1 MAICDRAKRIVNIVC
16 RKRIGGDWL
25 CSEERCA
32 RRQQSNIRQTRG
44 WWRSWISLC
53 CSALDADVD
62 AWSSGVL
69 RSGLWSAPLHDRCRC
84 RCRCRRRR
92 RCRDLVTGLV
102 HDLYTRTSW
111 YYRKNDDSLRF
122 HVTLHAYMCG
132 HMQDRA
138 CIPPCLH
145 HSITPH
151 ADSDRLCVPSQD
163 GSVARFALTK
173 LFKVSH
179 MRSKWVQKVLLINR
193 SPALPLTP

>member
-1 MAICDRAKRIVNIVC
+1 MPVGNSRTSGKQL
-16 RKRIGGDWL
+16 GGGPLGFPFAAVLSMPTSMLGPLECSSGVLL
-25 CSEERCA
+25 CM
-32 RRQQSNIRQTRG
+32 IDVDV
-44 WWRSWISLC
+44 
-53 CSALDADVD
+53 DADVD
-62 AWSSGVL
+62 ADAGILLLVL
-69 RSGLWSAPLHDRCRC
+69 FMI
-84 RCRCRRRR
+84 
-92 RCRDLVTGLV
+92 
-102 HDLYTRTSW
+102 YTRTSW

-122 HVTLHAYMCG
+122 HVTMHAYMCG

-193 SPALPLTP
+193 SPALPLPP